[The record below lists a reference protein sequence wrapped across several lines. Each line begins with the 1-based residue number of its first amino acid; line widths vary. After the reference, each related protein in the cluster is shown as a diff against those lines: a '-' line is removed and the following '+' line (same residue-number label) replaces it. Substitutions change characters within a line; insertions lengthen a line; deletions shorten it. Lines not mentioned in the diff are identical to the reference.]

1 MKRDTIF
8 YRILQQ
14 SPTLLFDLLPTPPP
28 DTQGYRFESIEV
40 KETSFRIDGVL
51 IPPNDNGLVLFS
63 EVQMQP
69 DPKLYERLFSEI
81 GIYTYRHTESF
92 DDWQA
97 IVIYP
102 TRKIEQ
108 TLTKVPHELFDSG
121 RILPIYLDELGAIES
136 LPLNIGLLVLTI
148 LEGEEAIAQAKIM
161 MARAKRL
168 GAGDAIMEMVS
179 TIISYKFT
187 MFTRDQVS
195 TMLNYTLNE
204 FKQTRYYQDIRDEEW
219 QDALQETALMQLDR
233 KLGQV
238 SLNNKA
244 TVQSL
249 TYDRLQQLT
258 LALLDF
264 KTSQDLDNWL
274 KINE

>member
-1 MKRDTIF
+1 M
-8 YRILQQ
+8 
-14 SPTLLFDLLPTPPP
+14 FDLLPTPPP

-195 TMLNYTLNE
+195 TMLNYTLDE

-264 KTSQDLDNWL
+264 KTSQDLENWL